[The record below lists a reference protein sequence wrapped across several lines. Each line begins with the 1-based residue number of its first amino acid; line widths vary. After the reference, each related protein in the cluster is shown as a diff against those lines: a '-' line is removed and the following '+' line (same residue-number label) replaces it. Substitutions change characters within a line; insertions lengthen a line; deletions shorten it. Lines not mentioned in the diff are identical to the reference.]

1 MMNNMFGFGF
11 GGGLFMILWWGLII
25 AAIVV
30 LVQWIISSSPR
41 GETRPDSLEILKERY
56 ARGELSQEQFETMR
70 REIGR

>member
-11 GGGLFMILWWGLII
+11 GGGLFMILWWVLII

-30 LVQWIISSSPR
+30 LVQWVISSSRR
-41 GETRPDSLEILKERY
+41 GETRPDSLEILKQRY

>member
-11 GGGLFMILWWGLII
+11 GGGLFMILWWVLII

-30 LVQWIISSSPR
+30 LVRWIISSSPR

-70 REIGR
+70 REIGQ